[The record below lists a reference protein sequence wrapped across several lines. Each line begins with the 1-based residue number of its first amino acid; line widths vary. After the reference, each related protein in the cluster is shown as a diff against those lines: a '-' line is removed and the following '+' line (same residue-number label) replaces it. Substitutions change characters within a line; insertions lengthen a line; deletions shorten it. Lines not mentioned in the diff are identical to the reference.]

1 VTLVSLTAT
10 GGTTETRQEDRP
22 RPNLR
27 RYELRIRTGVSRAL
41 AATFRHRADDT
52 VIRRNT
58 ARRLRIVA
66 DTDDIPD
73 VLRRLTECDVD
84 LLELR
89 VCRLPH

>member
-1 VTLVSLTAT
+1 MSHIDAS
-10 GGTTETRQEDRP
+10 GTVGTCPAVRP
-22 RPNLR
+22 RPKLY

-52 VIRRNT
+52 VIGRNT
-58 ARRLRIVA
+58 ARRLRVVA

-73 VLRRLTECDVD
+73 LLRRLTECDVD

-89 VCRLPH
+89 VCRLPD

>member
-1 VTLVSLTAT
+1 MSQTAAS
-10 GGTTETRQEDRP
+10 GTVETCQENRP
-22 RPNLR
+22 RPSLH

-52 VIRRNT
+52 VIGRNT

-84 LLELR
+84 VLELR

>member
-1 VTLVSLTAT
+1 VSLTAA

-22 RPNLR
+22 RPHLR

-41 AATFRHRADDT
+41 TATFRHRTDDT
-52 VIRRNT
+52 VIGRNT
-58 ARRLRIVA
+58 ARRLRVVA

-84 LLELR
+84 VLELR
-89 VCRLPH
+89 VCRLPN